1 VDRNDRKGR
10 RAYRGYGRPM
20 VVLVTGCRSGFG
32 LLLAEGAARRGH
44 VVYAGLRD
52 PATDGELRERTRG
65 LDVRPLALDVT
76 HPAQRTEAVARILS
90 EQGRI
95 DALVNNA
102 GTPLG
107 GFLEEV
113 GEDELRGVF
122 EVNFFGVW
130 LLTREVLPAMR
141 AQQRGT
147 IVMMS
152 SRSGRSAFPA
162 LGTYASSKF
171 ALEGLSEAWR
181 HELRPFGIDVYLVE
195 PGPFKTDIWE
205 RNRRVSVNAFRPDGP
220 YQRFESKLDATF
232 KKVAA
237 GARDPKQVVDRT
249 LDLLGKRGAPLRHSI
264 GGLDQHL
271 FELLPFGVRE
281 RIVRAMLDE

>member
-1 VDRNDRKGR
+1 
-10 RAYRGYGRPM
+10 M

-44 VVYAGLRD
+44 IVYAGLRD

-65 LDVRPLALDVT
+65 LDVRPVALDVT
-76 HPAQRTEAVARILS
+76 VPEQRQEAVARVLA

-95 DALVNNA
+95 DALINNA

-113 GEDELRGVF
+113 GEDELRHVF
-122 EVNFFGVW
+122 ETNFFAPW
-130 LLTREVLPAMR
+130 LLTRAILPAMR

-162 LGTYASSKF
+162 LGTYAASKF

-205 RNRRVSVNAFRPDGP
+205 RNRRVSKNAFQPGGP
-220 YQRFESKLDATF
+220 YERFEARIDKTF
-232 KKVAA
+232 RRVAA
-237 GARDPKQVVDRT
+237 GARDPQKVVDRT
-249 LDLLGKRGAPLRHSI
+249 LDLLDKRGAPLRHSI
-264 GGLDQHL
+264 GGLDQHV
-271 FELLPFGVRE
+271 FEMLPFGVRE
-281 RIVRAMLDE
+281 RIVRTLVGS

>member
-1 VDRNDRKGR
+1 
-10 RAYRGYGRPM
+10 M

-65 LDVRPLALDVT
+65 LDVRTMALDVT
-76 HPAQRTEAVARILS
+76 APEQREEAIARILR

-102 GTPLG
+102 GKPLG

-113 GEDELRGVF
+113 GEDELRDVF
-122 EVNFFGVW
+122 ETNFFAPW
-130 LLTREVLPAMR
+130 LLTRAALPAMR
-141 AQQRGT
+141 AQGRGT

-152 SRSGRSAFPA
+152 SRSGRAAFPA

-195 PGPFKTDIWE
+195 PGPFKTDIWD
-205 RNRRVSVNAFRPDGP
+205 RNRHVSKHAFQPGGP
-220 YQRFESKLDATF
+220 YARFEARLDQTF
-232 KKVAA
+232 RRIAA
-237 GARDPKQVVDRT
+237 GARDPQKVVEHT
-249 LDLLGKRGAPLRHSI
+249 LDLLDKRGAPLRHSI

-271 FELLPFGVRE
+271 FELLPFAVRE
-281 RIVRAMLDE
+281 RIVRSMVGS

>member
-1 VDRNDRKGR
+1 
-10 RAYRGYGRPM
+10 M

-32 LLLAEGAARRGH
+32 LLIAEGAARRGH

-52 PATDGELRERTRG
+52 PSTDEELRRRTHG
-65 LDVRPLALDVT
+65 LDVRPIALDVT
-76 HPAQRTEAVARILS
+76 KEADRKAAIERIVM

-113 GEDELRGVF
+113 DEDELRAVF
-122 EVNFFGVW
+122 EVNLFGIW
-130 LLTREVLPAMR
+130 LLTKEVLPAMR
-141 AQQRGT
+141 AQVSGT

-181 HELRPFGIDVYLVE
+181 HELHPLGIDVYLVE

-205 RNRRVSVNAFRPDGP
+205 RNRHVSRRSFHAGGP
-220 YQRFESKLDATF
+220 YERFQEKLDKTF
-232 KKVAA
+232 RDVAA
-237 GARDPKQVVDRT
+237 GAADPKVVVDCT
-249 LDLLGKRGAPLRHSI
+249 LDLLGKKGAPLRHSV
-264 GGLDQHL
+264 GGLQQQL
-271 FELLPFGVRE
+271 FGLLPFAVRE
-281 RIVRAMLDE
+281 RVIRTMMSGRI

>member
-1 VDRNDRKGR
+1 
-10 RAYRGYGRPM
+10 M

-52 PATDGELRERTRG
+52 PATDGALRERTGG
-65 LDVRPLALDVT
+65 LDVRPIGLDVT
-76 HPAQRTEAVARILS
+76 VPEQRQEAVARILA

-95 DALVNNA
+95 DALINNA
-102 GTPLG
+102 GIPLG

-113 GEDELRGVF
+113 GEDELRRVF
-122 EVNFFGVW
+122 ETNFFAPW
-130 LLTREVLPAMR
+130 LLTRAVLPTMR
-141 AQQRGT
+141 AQGRGT

-195 PGPFKTDIWE
+195 PGPFKTDIWD
-205 RNRRVSVNAFRPDGP
+205 RNRHVSKHAFQPGGP
-220 YQRFESKLDATF
+220 YERFEARLDRTF
-232 KKVAA
+232 QRIAA
-237 GARDPKQVVDRT
+237 GARDPQKVVDHT
-249 LDLLGKRGAPLRHSI
+249 LDLLDKRGAPLRHSI
-264 GGLDQHL
+264 GGLDQHV

-281 RIVRAMLDE
+281 RIVRTLVGS

>member
-1 VDRNDRKGR
+1 
-10 RAYRGYGRPM
+10 M

-52 PATDGELRERTRG
+52 PATDADLRERTSG
-65 LDVRPLALDVT
+65 LDVRMLALDVT
-76 HPAQRTEAVARILS
+76 VAEQRQEAVARILA

-102 GTPLG
+102 GIPLG

-113 GEDELRGVF
+113 GEDELRHVF
-122 EVNFFGVW
+122 ETNFFAPW

-162 LGTYASSKF
+162 LGTYAASKF

-205 RNRRVSVNAFRPDGP
+205 RNRRVSKNAFRPGGP
-220 YQRFESKLDATF
+220 YEKFEARIDRTF
-232 KKVAA
+232 RRIAA
-237 GARDPKQVVDRT
+237 GARDPQKVVERK
-249 LDLLGKRGAPLRHSI
+249 LDLLDKRGAPLRHSI

-271 FELLPFGVRE
+271 FEMLPFGMRE
-281 RIVRAMLDE
+281 RIVRTMLDGP

>member
-1 VDRNDRKGR
+1 
-10 RAYRGYGRPM
+10 M

-44 VVYAGLRD
+44 VVYAGLHD
-52 PATDGELRERTRG
+52 PTTGDELRRRTEG
-65 LDVRPLALDVT
+65 VTVHPLALDVT
-76 HPAQRTEAVARILS
+76 DAEPRREAIARILR

-113 GEDELRGVF
+113 GEDELRRVF
-122 EVNFFGVW
+122 EVNFFGAW

-141 AQQRGT
+141 EQQRGT

-162 LGTYASSKF
+162 LGTYAS
-171 ALEGLSEAWR
+171 
-181 HELRPFGIDVYLVE
+181 
-195 PGPFKTDIWE
+195 
-205 RNRRVSVNAFRPDGP
+205 
-220 YQRFESKLDATF
+220 
-232 KKVAA
+232 
-237 GARDPKQVVDRT
+237 
-249 LDLLGKRGAPLRHSI
+249 
-264 GGLDQHL
+264 
-271 FELLPFGVRE
+271 
-281 RIVRAMLDE
+281 

>member
-1 VDRNDRKGR
+1 
-10 RAYRGYGRPM
+10 M

-52 PATDGELRERTRG
+52 PATDSELRERTSG
-65 LDVRPLALDVT
+65 LDVHPIALDVT
-76 HPAQRTEAVARILS
+76 VPEQRQESVARILH

-95 DALVNNA
+95 DALINNA

-113 GEDELRGVF
+113 GEDELRHVF
-122 EVNFFGVW
+122 ETNFFAPW
-130 LLTREVLPAMR
+130 LLTRAVLPAMR
-141 AQQRGT
+141 AQQSGT

-152 SRSGRSAFPA
+152 SRSGRAAFPA
-162 LGTYASSKF
+162 LGTYAASKF

-195 PGPFKTDIWE
+195 PGPFKTDIWD
-205 RNRRVSVNAFRPDGP
+205 RNRRVSKNAFQPGGP
-220 YQRFESKLDATF
+220 YERFEARIDKTF
-232 KKVAA
+232 RRVAA
-237 GARDPKQVVDRT
+237 RARDPRKVVDRT
-249 LDLLGKRGAPLRHSI
+249 LDLLDKRGAPLRHAI
-264 GGLDQHL
+264 GGLDQHV
-271 FELLPFGVRE
+271 FEMLPFGVRE
-281 RIVRAMLDE
+281 RIVRSLVGS

>member
-1 VDRNDRKGR
+1 
-10 RAYRGYGRPM
+10 M

-52 PATDGELRERTRG
+52 PTTDGELRERTRG
-65 LDVRPLALDVT
+65 LDVRTVALDVT
-76 HPAQRTEAVARILS
+76 VAEQRKAAVARVLA
-90 EQGRI
+90 EEGRI
-95 DALVNNA
+95 DALINNA

-113 GEDELRGVF
+113 GEDELRQVF
-122 EVNFFGVW
+122 ETNFFGPW

-141 AQQRGT
+141 AQGQGT

-152 SRSGRSAFPA
+152 SRSGRAAFPA
-162 LGTYASSKF
+162 LGTYAASKF

-181 HELRPFGIDVYLVE
+181 HELRPFGIHVYLVE

-205 RNRRVSVNAFRPDGP
+205 RNRRVSKHAFRPGGP
-220 YQRFESKLDATF
+220 YERFEARIDATF
-232 KKVAA
+232 RRVAA
-237 GARDPKQVVDRT
+237 GAKDPQKVVERT
-249 LDLLGKRGAPLRHSI
+249 LDLLDTPGAPLRHSI

-271 FELLPFGVRE
+271 FQLLPFGVRE
-281 RIVRAMLDE
+281 RIVRAMLGGS

>member
-1 VDRNDRKGR
+1 
-10 RAYRGYGRPM
+10 M

-52 PATDGELRERTRG
+52 PATDGALRERTRG
-65 LDVRPLALDVT
+65 LDVRPVALDVT
-76 HPAQRTEAVARILS
+76 VRSQREEVVARILA

-102 GTPLG
+102 GIPLG

-113 GEDELRGVF
+113 GEDELRRVF
-122 EVNFFGVW
+122 ETNFFAPW
-130 LLTREVLPAMR
+130 LLTRAVLPAMR

-195 PGPFKTDIWE
+195 PGPFKTDIWD
-205 RNRRVSVNAFRPDGP
+205 RNRHVSKHAFQPGGP
-220 YQRFESKLDATF
+220 YERFEARLDQTF
-232 KKVAA
+232 RRIAA
-237 GARDPKQVVDRT
+237 RARDPQKVVEHT
-249 LDLLGKRGAPLRHSI
+249 LDLLEKRRAPLRHSI
-264 GGLDQHL
+264 GGIDQHL
-271 FELLPFGVRE
+271 FELLPFGLRE
-281 RIVRAMLDE
+281 RIVRSMVGS